1 MAITR
6 KLVQIELLFRG
17 TDVPI
22 VNVTAVVSDDEE
34 NTATGVARI
43 LQGAAI
49 VNAAN
54 ALRDAVV
61 NAAQNAG
68 KPVTF

>member
-6 KLVQIELLFRG
+6 KLVQIDLAFQG
-17 TDVPI
+17 SDVPI
-22 VNVTAVVSDDEE
+22 VTVTAVVSDDGE
-34 NTATGVARI
+34 NTSTGVARV
-43 LQGAAI
+43 LQGAGVI
-49 VNAAN
+49 NAAN

-61 NAAQNAG
+61 AAAQNAG